1 MRDLKQLAQ
10 THSACSW
17 QSPDLNPGI
26 WNIKGSFFTALKN
39 QRTLI
44 PEAILFSPVAK
55 YYS

>member
-39 QRTLI
+39 QRTRI